1 MSVSQGVPSEVVN
14 SDILILGGGIAGC
27 NAAIKAKESG
37 LDVVLVDKANIGRSG
52 LSPQMSG
59 VLTYFDPEK
68 DSSDAWYQECVEAG
82 EWISDQK
89 RLEGMICETTDRIR
103 NYDSWGV
110 KFQKEQGEFIRRA
123 GLGQVHARNVV
134 MTDGAFQLMSVLRG
148 EVLRRGVLVV
158 ERVMVTELLTSD
170 GELPT
175 GGAIV
180 GAVGFNTRNGRSYIF
195 KAKATVIATGSTD
208 SICSVMRVPSLTG
221 DGKAMAFRAGC
232 EMRNVEL
239 AYYSEWPRDFNCS
252 SGANILHGEGAYLI
266 NANGERFMHKYD
278 PVRGERATRVVIARA
293 IASEELAGRGPI
305 CLDATHLDEA
315 AHRRIEMAIPIVV
328 RSFAF
333 AGLSLRKDRI
343 PYTSGLSDLG
353 PGGIRVNRS
362 GETSVPGLCA
372 AGATTDHAEDG
383 VDNIIGHGMAS
394 GIAGYRAGE
403 AAAKYSMEI
412 QEPTIDERQV
422 RSLTECMFDHMKRQS
437 GLTYQEVME
446 HCVSIWERGLLGP
459 VRNKRGL
466 EEAIGAAQ
474 EIRDEEVPRL
484 VARGHHELARSI
496 GLGNGLLLL
505 ELLPRCALLRTE
517 SRGSHYREDYP
528 TRDDQN
534 WLKWV
539 IAKKENNGIK
549 VWAEPIPY
557 DEYRLKPKLPK

>member
-1 MSVSQGVPSEVVN
+1 MN
-14 SDILILGGGIAGC
+14 TDILILGGGIAGC
-27 NAAIKAKESG
+27 NAAIKAKESI
-37 LDVVLVDKANIGRSG
+37 LDVVLVDKANLGRSG
-52 LSPQMSG
+52 LSHQMSG
-59 VLTYFDPEK
+59 VLTYFDPER
-68 DSSDAWYQECVEAG
+68 DSYDEWYKECVEAG
-82 EWISDQK
+82 EWINDQK
-89 RLEGMICETTDRIR
+89 TLEGMIYETTDRIR

-110 KFQKEQGEFIRRA
+110 KFQREQGGFIRKA
-123 GLGQVHARNVV
+123 GLGHVHARNVV

-148 EVLRRGVLVV
+148 EVLRRGIRVV

-175 GGAIV
+175 GGAIA
-180 GAVGFNTRNGRSYIF
+180 GAVGFNTKNGKFYVF
-195 KAKATVIATGSTD
+195 KTKATVIATGSTN
-208 SICSVMRVPSLTG
+208 SICPVMRVPNLSG
-221 DGKAMAFRAGC
+221 DGKSMAFRAGC
-232 EMRNVEL
+232 EMRNIEL

-252 SGANILHGEGAYLI
+252 SGANILHGEGAYLV

-278 PVRGERATRVVIARA
+278 PVRGERATRVVIAHA

-305 CLDATHLDEA
+305 YLDATHLDEA

-328 RSFAF
+328 RSFAL

-362 GETSVPGLCA
+362 GETSIPGLYA
-372 AGATTDHAEDG
+372 AGAATDHAEDG
-383 VDNIIGHGMAS
+383 VDNIIGHGMGS

-403 AAAKYSMEI
+403 AAAKYVMEI
-412 QEPTIDERQV
+412 REPTIDERQV
-422 RSLTECMFDHMKRQS
+422 KSLKEGMFVHMKRQS
-437 GLTYQEVME
+437 GLKYQEVMG
-446 HCVSIWERGLLGP
+446 HCIRIWERGLLGP
-459 VRNKRGL
+459 IRNKRGL
-466 EEAIGAAQ
+466 EEAMSAAQ
-474 EIRDEEVPRL
+474 EIMDEEVPKL
-484 VARGHHELARSI
+484 VARDFHELARSI

-528 TRDDQN
+528 TRDDEN

-539 IAKKENNGIK
+539 IAKRENNGIR

-557 DEYRLKPKLPK
+557 SEYRLKPKLAK